1 MKLYDTELEKPF
13 ILPNFIKLETFD
25 LIIKVLVISS
35 FFCERSRGHGDQR
48 FLLSCCQRAVF
59 VRLLNFIFM

>member
-25 LIIKVLVISS
+25 LIIKVIIISS
-35 FFCERSRGHGDQR
+35 FFVRETEATVTRG
-48 FLLSCCQRAVF
+48 SCCPIARE
-59 VRLLNFIFM
+59 LYLSGS